1 MDMCIIRSIVV
12 TKCSEIGIASYLSRD
27 GLLNLHEIW
36 LHTDDIYLPYRVKH
50 FDESH
55 SSFRRATL
63 FHLHRC
69 IPNDSPSTKRYLYV
83 CVCRYIDTDLYVYT
97 SVYIQI
103 LSNNASAISQED
115 RPLLQKQNE
124 RIFHSYLWIFT
135 HSRKIW
141 RWKST
146 CNMQK
151 YLKYSKYNTRSNFS
165 IIFKRSLLE
174 FYFIFFFFLDI

>member
-1 MDMCIIRSIVV
+1 MTRA
-12 TKCSEIGIASYLSRD
+12 IAL
-27 GLLNLHEIW
+27 
-36 LHTDDIYLPYRVKH
+36 
-50 FDESH
+50 FDEPRCFICIDVS
-55 SSFRRATL
+55 RTI
-63 FHLHRC
+63 LHRPKDTYMC
-69 IPNDSPSTKRYLYV
+69 V
-83 CVCRYIDTDLYVYT
+83 CVYIYTDLYVYT

-174 FYFIFFFFLDI
+174 FYFIFFFAFFF